1 MMPEQIPNL
10 YQDRFLRLTENGELT
25 TDAIIKL
32 THRYLDGKPAKAG
45 KRNLSAADRDLD
57 FWTASFW
64 DDVSPEVFE
73 TEAFALA
80 LARFLQQNKVT
91 RQGWLQHLVVTA
103 PLTLRRA
110 IRYSQVF
117 LSPTEL
123 RWKEIIGLD
132 LGSAVGL
139 SDFIRACEILQGE
152 NRKFKN
158 GIKSIEAELK
168 RLTPME
174 TLVYA
179 SLFAFRGCKP
189 EPSEFLISISE

>member
-1 MMPEQIPNL
+1 MIPEPIPNI
-10 YQDRFLRLTENGELT
+10 YQDRFLRLTDNGVLAA
-25 TDAIIKL
+25 DAIVKL
-32 THRYLDGKPAKAG
+32 MHRYLDGKPTKAG

-57 FWTASFW
+57 FWTADFW
-64 DDVSPEVFE
+64 DEVSEEVFE
-73 TEAFALA
+73 TEVFALA
-80 LARFLQQNKVT
+80 LARYLQQNKLT
-91 RQGWLQHLVVTA
+91 RPGWLQHLVSESPDA
-103 PLTLRRA
+103 LRRA

-132 LGSAVGL
+132 LGNAVGL

-174 TLVYA
+174 TAGL
-179 SLFAFRGCKP
+179 CK
-189 EPSEFLISISE
+189 LIRI